1 MVKFRYDKNQFLEYI
16 ARIGNNLPQMVVCSI
31 DEATFDYETAKKFHN
46 STKKNK
52 HIYQLGISGS
62 IFKKRSLFK
71 KDSPLNLVLD
81 GILSMGFDYIYLP
94 DCQLKN
100 CLDADTIKYLSHN
113 QVKSIS
119 MSGSELSSSDVE
131 IIAKGIQFNKNIT
144 SVSLNNC
151 SIRDAGLIF
160 LSNAISK
167 HKSIENLVI
176 SSSVRI
182 EYLFR
187 DDVDILHNKFDQS
200 SIDYFFDS
208 MKNQETITYLDFSGI
223 KVANIDK
230 LAEFV
235 KFNNII
241 ANINLSSCGIR
252 ESDNFF
258 DALKYKE
265 SLRILNFAGNKI
277 SNIDKLLEIMQ
288 TNTNITELNLCGCGI
303 STIDI
308 NRILEVLVS
317 NKNLISLE
325 IDGNGKFDDVCGYT
339 LIEILKKN
347 HTLKYLGLATHNDIL
362 SERCMEDI
370 FLEME
375 KREDLDI
382 NLHSH

>member
-1 MVKFRYDKNQFLEYI
+1 MVKFKHDKKQFLEYI
-16 ARIGNNLPQMVVCSI
+16 ERIGNNLPQMIVCSI
-31 DEATFDYETAKKFHN
+31 SEVNFDYGVAKNFN
-46 STKKNK
+46 MATKKNK
-52 HIYQLGISGS
+52 HIYQLSISNS
-62 IFKKRSLFK
+62 VFKQGSLFK
-71 KDSPLNLVLD
+71 KSPLNLVLD
-81 GILSMGFDYIYLP
+81 GILSMGFDYINLP

-100 CLDADTIKYLSHN
+100 CLDAGTIKYLSHE

-119 MSGSELSSSDVE
+119 LSGSELSFSDIE
-131 IIAKGIQFNKNIT
+131 IIAKGIQLNKNIV

-160 LSNAISK
+160 LSNAISQ
-167 HKSIENLVI
+167 HKSIKNLVV

-187 DDVDILHNKFDQS
+187 DDMDVLHNKFDQS
-200 SIDYFFDS
+200 SIDYFFDA
-208 MKNQETITYLDFSGI
+208 MKNQETITYLNFSGI
-223 KVANIDK
+223 KVANTEK
-230 LAEFV
+230 LVEFV
-235 KFNNII
+235 KINNVIS
-241 ANINLSSCGIR
+241 NINLSSCGIR

-258 DALKYKE
+258 HALKDKK
-265 SLRILNFAGNKI
+265 SLKILNFAGNKI
-277 SNIDKLLEIMQ
+277 SGMDKMLELVQ
-288 TNTNITELNLCGCGI
+288 ANTNITELDLCGCGI
-303 STIDI
+303 STVYI
-308 NRILEVLVS
+308 NRILEILVS
-317 NKNLISLE
+317 NKNIISLE